1 MSKTRWFILPV
12 LVLALAFAFQPGMAT
27 GQAVKNPDT
36 YVSVSFGDT
45 DSLDPGWA
53 YDTASLTVI
62 FNVYEPLIFY
72 EGGRMDRFVPFLS
85 TAVPTLQ
92 NGLLSKDG
100 KVYTFPI
107 RQGVKF
113 HDGTPLTAED
123 AAYSLQRFLLSDRD
137 GGPSSLLL
145 EPIFGLT
152 SSRDDKGNLILKFAD
167 LQRAIQAKGNN
178 VVITLKEP
186 FGPFLS
192 LMPLWSFVVSK
203 KTAIANGD
211 WNGTAATMAKYNN
224 PKKES
229 MGFFEKANG
238 TGPFK
243 LERWDRAGRQIILAR
258 NGSYWRAPARLQRV
272 VLRQVDEPATRI
284 LMVKAGDADSDGGV
298 SRRELPQYEGDPNVK
313 ILDDL
318 PTGVS
323 TNPAFFFTV
332 DIDCRGNPDCGSGRL
347 DGNGIPSNFFSDVKV
362 RQAFGYSFDF
372 NTFLQD
378 GYRGK
383 ATLAKGMIPLGMFG
397 FNPKQEYF
405 TFDRAKATAAFREA
419 HGGQV
424 WERGFKMTILYN
436 AGNVTRELGSRILK
450 DSIEALNPKFKI
462 DIRGVTW
469 SSFLAAMDAGK
480 LPIFWIGWIADFP
493 DPHNFAFHFFH
504 SDGTFPHSQKFKN
517 GEIDA
522 LVTLAVKETDV
533 RKRQALY
540 FQINQKYFELAPSI
554 ATVNAIGFRVQRTW
568 VRGWYYNPIYPG
580 TYFYTIWKG

>member
-1 MSKTRWFILPV
+1 MKMSKTRWFILPV

-186 FGPFLS
+186 FGPFIS

-372 NTFLQD
+372 NTFL
-378 GYRGK
+378 
-383 ATLAKGMIPLGMFG
+383 
-397 FNPKQEYF
+397 
-405 TFDRAKATAAFREA
+405 
-419 HGGQV
+419 
-424 WERGFKMTILYN
+424 
-436 AGNVTRELGSRILK
+436 K

-580 TYFYTIWKG
+580 TYYYTIWKG